1 MTDADT
7 KHDRNG
13 TMNDS
18 KPANKQQSNNTTDTP
33 KSQERSKSTA
43 TVDSP
48 SSPPRKKRR
57 KVNHACVYCRRSHM
71 TCDLER
77 PCARCVK
84 RDIAHLC
91 HDEPREP
98 AKGKKPDTDTPPAET
113 SANQD
118 ERRSSLRMDPPS
130 IQHSKPLSPT
140 HIKQQTQ
147 PPPTQQPF
155 SINDWN
161 FGSTNQLH
169 DMRNLHPNY
178 TFNTS
183 EVTDEYNFLGDF
195 LNNSLLD
202 DGATYNLDDSNPIF
216 NDPLLATGSL
226 STYANNM
233 NLFSGIHQAAPS
245 STSQPQQDPPAPS
258 AANDLSRPTVDAKA
272 RDKFYMTAAD
282 PAGNDTPEARMLK
295 LLQAKYDAGML
306 RPFNYVRGYSRLNTY
321 MESHMRPPL
330 RQKILRQLE
339 KFRPKFREAMHNLT
353 DIQLIRVEM
362 WWESTLMEYD
372 RVFASMAIPA
382 CCWRRTGEIFRG
394 NKEMAEL
401 IQVPMEELRDGKL
414 ALHEIMAEDSLVSY
428 WEKFGAIAFDQSQKA
443 ILTSC
448 TLKNPSEDD
457 DDDDKDDKDGVAA
470 KDGVAGKDGKGKS
483 GKQGERGAEP
493 KPVKGLRKC
502 CFSFTIRRDIH
513 NIPSVI
519 VGNFLP
525 IS

>member
-1 MTDADT
+1 MTDTDT
-7 KHDRNG
+7 KQGQNG
-13 TMNDS
+13 TTTET
-18 KPANKQQSNNTTDTP
+18 PANKQSRQQQQSQNTPITDTP
-33 KSQERSKSTA
+33 KLERTKSSA
-43 TVDSP
+43 TVDSA

-91 HDEPREP
+91 HDEPRE
-98 AKGKKPDTDTPPAET
+98 ATKGKKPETDTPPADT
-113 SANQD
+113 SVSVIED
-118 ERRSSLRMDPPS
+118 ERRSSVRAEAPS
-130 IQHSKPLSPT
+130 IAAPKPMSPAQM
-140 HIKQQTQ
+140 KQPQAQAQTQ
-147 PPPTQQPF
+147 RPF
-155 SINDWN
+155 SINDWD
-161 FGSTNQLH
+161 FGSTTSQLH

-202 DGATYNLDDSNPIF
+202 DTATYNPDDSSTIF

-233 NLFSGIHQAAPS
+233 NLFSGIQQAGNSSSSTTALPPSQQHQQQQQQLNAGNEISRPS
-245 STSQPQQDPPAPS
+245 SVVPG
-258 AANDLSRPTVDAKA
+258 VDTKA

-321 MESHMRPPL
+321 MESHMRPVL
-330 RQKILRQLE
+330 RQKILKQLE

-448 TLKNPSEDD
+448 TLKNPSDD
-457 DDDDKDDKDGVAA
+457 GAA
-470 KDGVAGKDGKGKS
+470 KEPPSSSAAAGDGKAGKAGKEGGKA
-483 GKQGERGAEP
+483 K
-493 KPVKGLRKC
+493 VGLRKC

-513 NIPSVI
+513 NM
-519 VGNFLP
+519 
-525 IS
+525 

>member
-1 MTDADT
+1 MTDTDT
-7 KHDRNG
+7 KQGQNG
-13 TMNDS
+13 TATEA
-18 KPANKQQSNNTTDTP
+18 KANKQAPQQQQSQNTPTADTP
-33 KSQERSKSTA
+33 KLERTKSSA
-43 TVDSP
+43 TVDST

-91 HDEPREP
+91 HDEPREATKP
-98 AKGKKPDTDTPPAET
+98 KKPDTDTPPADT
-113 SANQD
+113 SIIED
-118 ERRSSLRMDPPS
+118 ERRSSVRTEAPTIAPP
-130 IQHSKPLSPT
+130 KPMSPAQM
-140 HIKQQTQ
+140 KQPQPQAQTQ
-147 PPPTQQPF
+147 RPF
-155 SINDWN
+155 SMNDWN
-161 FGSTNQLH
+161 FGSTSNQLH

-202 DGATYNLDDSNPIF
+202 DTATYNPDDSSTIF

-233 NLFSGIHQAAPS
+233 NLFSGIQQAANPS
-245 STSQPQQDPPAPS
+245 STTAALPPSQQQQQQQQQQQLNAG
-258 AANDLSRPTVDAKA
+258 NEISRPSSVVPGVDTKA

-321 MESHMRPPL
+321 MESHMRPVL
-330 RQKILRQLE
+330 RQKILKQLE

-448 TLKNPSEDD
+448 TLKHPTDD
-457 DDDDKDDKDGVAA
+457 VATKDASTAA
-470 KDGVAGKDGKGKS
+470 DSKASKSGNKEVGKGK
-483 GKQGERGAEP
+483 
-493 KPVKGLRKC
+493 VGLRKC

-513 NIPSVI
+513 NM
-519 VGNFLP
+519 
-525 IS
+525 